1 MHPSQ
6 CLPVTID
13 AGTNNAE
20 LLVDPL
26 YFGLRQRRLRGP
38 EYDALIDEFVVA
50 ANELFP
56 RLLIQFEDFGNE
68 NAFRLLER
76 YQERICTFND
86 DIQGTAAVALAGL
99 YGALRITGESLR
111 DQRVLFFGAGE
122 AGIGIAN
129 LFVRALI
136 EAGLPQNEARARCWF
151 VDSKGLVVREPE
163 RSFQSQGRLCA
174 GSRSR

>member
-1 MHPSQ
+1 M
-6 CLPVTID
+6 TID

-56 RLLIQFEDFGNE
+56 QLLIQFEDFGNE

-76 YQERICTFND
+76 YQ
-86 DIQGTAAVALAGL
+86 
-99 YGALRITGESLR
+99 GAHLH
-111 DQRVLFFGAGE
+111 F
-122 AGIGIAN
+122 
-129 LFVRALI
+129 
-136 EAGLPQNEARARCWF
+136 
-151 VDSKGLVVREPE
+151 
-163 RSFQSQGRLCA
+163 
-174 GSRSR
+174 